1 MIELCGPG
9 LELLGSVVDVAV
21 RRPRLLLLRQRLNS
35 VTCFRWG
42 SRMSIPGLKAS
53 VTTLCALLLMGQALV
68 AQAGPDLPDFT
79 ALVEQASPAV
89 VNISTRQ
96 KVPDNL
102 AANEGQ
108 LNVPDLEGMPPMF
121 REFFEHNFPQV
132 PRTPGG
138 GRQREAQSLGSGFI
152 ISADGYVL
160 TNNHVIADAD
170 EIIVRLSDRSELE
183 AKLIGTDPRSDVALL
198 KVEGKGLPTV
208 KLGKSEDLKVG
219 EWVLAIGSPFGFD
232 HSVTAGIVSA
242 KGRSLPN
249 ESYVPFIQT
258 DVAINPGNSGGP
270 LFNLAGEVVG
280 INSQIFT
287 RSGGF
292 MGLSFAIPMS
302 VALDVADQLKSDG
315 KVSRGW
321 LGVVIQEVSKDLA
334 ESFGLDK
341 PAGALVAQV
350 LEGGPAA
357 QGGLQVGDVIL
368 SLDGQQIVMSA
379 DLPHLVG
386 TLKPGSAA
394 ELDVVRDGSRK
405 KLKLTIGALPE
416 DDEAL
421 AQAATGVERSSNR
434 LGVKV
439 VELTDEQKRGLDLK
453 GGVVISEVQD
463 GPAAL
468 IGLRPGDVITHL
480 NNEAIDSATTFAE
493 VAQALPKNRS
503 VSMRVLRQGRAS
515 FITFK
520 LAD

>member
-1 MIELCGPG
+1 
-9 LELLGSVVDVAV
+9 
-21 RRPRLLLLRQRLNS
+21 
-35 VTCFRWG
+35 
-42 SRMSIPGLKAS
+42 MSKPALKSTFTA
-53 VTTLCALLLMGQALV
+53 LFALLLMGQALL
-68 AQAGPDLPDFT
+68 AQASLPDFT
-79 ALVEQASPAV
+79 ELVEQASPAV

-96 KVPDNL
+96 KLPERPV
-102 AANEGQ
+102 AGAGQ
-108 LNVPDLEGMPPMF
+108 LNVPDLEGLPPMF
-121 REFFEHNFPQV
+121 REFFERNIPQV

-170 EIIVRLSDRSELE
+170 EIIVRLADRSELE

-208 KLGKSEDLKVG
+208 KLGKSEELKVG

-302 VALDVADQLKSDG
+302 VAMDVADQLKADG

-321 LGVVIQEVSKDLA
+321 LGVVIQEVNKDLA

-350 LEGGPAA
+350 LEQGPAA
-357 QGGLQVGDVIL
+357 KGGLQVGDVIL
-368 SLDGQQIVMSA
+368 NLDGKPIIMSA

-386 TLKPGSAA
+386 ALKPGTRA
-394 ELDVVRDGSRK
+394 ELDVVRDGARK
-405 KLKLTIGALPE
+405 KLQLTIGALPE
-416 DDEAL
+416 DGEPL
-421 AQAATGVERSSNR
+421 AGNTASGVERSSNR

-439 VELTDEQKRGLDLK
+439 VELTAEQKKSLDLN
-453 GGVVISEVQD
+453 GGVVISEVLE

-480 NNEAIDSATTFAE
+480 NNQAI
-493 VAQALPKNRS
+493 N
-503 VSMRVLRQGRAS
+503 
-515 FITFK
+515 
-520 LAD
+520 